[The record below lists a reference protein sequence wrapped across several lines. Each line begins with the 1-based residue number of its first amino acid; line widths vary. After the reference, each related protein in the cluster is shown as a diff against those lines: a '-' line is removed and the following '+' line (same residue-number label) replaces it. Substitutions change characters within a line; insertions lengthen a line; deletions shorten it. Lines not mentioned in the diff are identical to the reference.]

1 MTAAEDAYDAAKQA
15 GREAAA
21 AVKAAKQRLKDTGA

>member
-1 MTAAEDAYDAAKQA
+1 MTAAEDAYDAAKRA

-21 AVKAAKQRLKDTGA
+21 AVRSAKQALKEARG